1 MTYEQYLGY
10 WDDYDSLTDC
20 LRYMR
25 SIEVI
30 LEDNDKLRD
39 DLQSVKNIISDWES
53 RAEYAE
59 EMARIG
65 EEKYG
70 YDEVI

>member
-1 MTYEQYLGY
+1 MTYREYLGY
-10 WDDYDSLTDC
+10 WGDYDSLSDC
-20 LRYMR
+20 LSHMR
-25 SIEVI
+25 SIEAI

-39 DLQSVKNIISDWES
+39 DLQTIKNIIGDWES

-59 EMARIG
+59 EMAHIG

-70 YDEVI
+70 CDEVI